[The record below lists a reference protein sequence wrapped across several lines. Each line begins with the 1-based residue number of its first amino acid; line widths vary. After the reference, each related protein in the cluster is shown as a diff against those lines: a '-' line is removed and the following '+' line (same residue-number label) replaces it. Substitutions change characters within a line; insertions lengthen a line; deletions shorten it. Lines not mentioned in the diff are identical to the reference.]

1 VRIHQ
6 QSAFILHH
14 RGYSETSLLLEVLT
28 AQHGRIGLIAK
39 GAKRP
44 SSRVRGV
51 LKPFQRLLIGWSG
64 KGELAVLT
72 GAEADGHNAAL
83 EGSALYCGFYM
94 NEVLLRLLHRH
105 DPHDRL
111 FDVYQSALTRLCLSN
126 NSHEAVLR
134 VFEKNLLRELGYGL
148 VLDHDIADKKPIEAD
163 AMYAYIFERGPT
175 RLAHPELHRPTE
187 GLRIRGASLLALAQE
202 TLNDATALRDAKALM
217 RAALA
222 RHLGEQP
229 LHSRKLFRRT
239 VPVAVPATEMEIN
252 LDKVGG

>member
-1 VRIHQ
+1 MIVRIHQ
-6 QSAFILHH
+6 QPAFILHH
-14 RGYSETSLLLEVLT
+14 HGYSETSLLLEVLT

-44 SSRVRGV
+44 NSRVRGI

-64 KGELAVLT
+64 KGELATLT
-72 GAEADGHNAAL
+72 GAEADGAHAAL

-111 FDVYQSALTRLCLSN
+111 FEVYQAALERLCRN
-126 NSHEAVLR
+126 NSLQEAVLR
-134 VFEKNLLRELGYGL
+134 VFEKNLLRELGYAL
-148 VLDHDIADKKPIEAD
+148 VLDHDIADKKPLEAD
-163 AMYAYIFERGPT
+163 VVYDYIFERGPL
-175 RLAHPELHRPTE
+175 RLANPELHRPTE

-202 TLNDATALRDAKALM
+202 TLEDASALRDAKALM

-222 RHLGEQP
+222 RHLGEKP
-229 LHSRKLFRRT
+229 LHSRKLFRRSI
-239 VPVAVPATEMEIN
+239 PLSATEMEHK
-252 LDKVGG
+252 LDKVGS

>member
-1 VRIHQ
+1 MRVNQ

-14 RGYSETSLLLEVLT
+14 RHYSETSLLLEILT
-28 AQHGRIGLIAK
+28 SQHGRIALIAK

-44 SSRVRGV
+44 SSRVRGI

-72 GAEADGHNAAL
+72 SAEADGANAAL

-111 FDVYQSALTRLCLSN
+111 FDIYQSALTRLCLSN
-126 NSHEAVLR
+126 NSREAVLR

-148 VLDHDIADKKPIEAD
+148 VLDHDIGDKKPIETD
-163 AMYAYIFERGPT
+163 VVYDYIFERGPV
-175 RLAHPELHRPTE
+175 RIAHPELHRPTE
-187 GLRIRGASLLALAQE
+187 GLRIRGASLLALEQE
-202 TLNDATALRDAKALM
+202 IFNDPTALRDAKALM

-229 LHSRKLFRRT
+229 LQSRKLFRRT
-239 VPVAVPATEMEIN
+239 LPLAVTALDRETS
-252 LDKVGG
+252 LDKVGS

>member
-1 VRIHQ
+1 MRVHQ

-14 RGYSETSLLLEVLT
+14 RSYSETSLLLEILT
-28 AQHGRIGLIAK
+28 SQHGRIALIAK

-44 SSRVRGV
+44 SSRVRGI

-72 GAEADGHNAAL
+72 SAEADGPSAAL

-105 DPHDRL
+105 DPHDHL
-111 FDVYQSALTRLCLSN
+111 FDVYQSALTQLCLST
-126 NSHEAVLR
+126 NSQEAVLR

-148 VLDHDIADKKPIEAD
+148 VLDHDIDDKKPIETD
-163 AMYAYIFERGPT
+163 AIYDYIFERGPL
-175 RLAHPELHRPTE
+175 RILNPELHRPTE
-187 GLRIRGASLLALAQE
+187 GLRIRGSSLLALEQE
-202 TLNDATALRDAKALM
+202 VLNDPTTLRDVKALM

-239 VPVAVPATEMEIN
+239 LPLAVATSEMESN
-252 LDKVGG
+252 LDKVGS